1 MDSRK
6 ACYVLALDVGTTS
19 VRAHVYDRQAQCI
32 ASDSKMVRRTRIRA
46 VKTLWLLRIA
56 NRPTDVLKFDHFPQV

>member
-32 ASDSKMVRRTRIRA
+32 ASDSKMVRRTRISA
-46 VKTLWLLRIA
+46 VKTLWL
-56 NRPTDVLKFDHFPQV
+56 